1 LSQSAAKA
9 DHEWVRLRQGIAI
22 KVAMLTRLDT
32 KDLVECNKVSAKDVS
47 ADEAVRSHVITR
59 MLDRHE
65 DAADRRQEGTADR
78 NLGDAT
84 SHLRG
89 DHQDAA
95 GAAP

>member
-22 KVAMLTRLDT
+22 KVAMLTLLDT
-32 KDLVECNKVSAKDVS
+32 KDLVQCNKDVS
-47 ADEAVRSHVITR
+47 ADEAVRSHVITC

-78 NLGDAT
+78 NLGNAT